1 LIELIYSFYIRL
13 KKDQLRSI
21 SNILGLPSTGRNTD
35 HAKRILNFLIQPT
48 DEGKRIPGKKSAVR
62 NSKKRSTTSKES
74 VDTDQETKKQKIQ
87 VNENKFSLNE

>member
-1 LIELIYSFYIRL
+1 M

-35 HAKRILNFLIQPT
+35 HAKRILNFLCEPI
-48 DEGKRIPGKKSAVR
+48 DEGKRIPGRKSAMR

-74 VDTDQETKKQKIQ
+74 VDTDQETKKQKTEVKIK
-87 VNENKFSLNE
+87 VNFLSENKNSFLEW